1 MSEVILALTADGKKI
16 SVVTAAGPAS
26 YATGGFTV
34 TVPDLER
41 VHAVLFAFIT
51 GGYKVGGLSVSGNT
65 VRVVVHQYDYPAASA
80 GPSVEVPAGTDL
92 SGQTVTLV
100 VVGV

>member
-1 MSEVILALTADGKKI
+1 MILALTADGKKI
-16 SVVTAAGPAS
+16 VLVSAAGPSS
-26 YATGGFTV
+26 YTSGGLTV
-34 TVPDLER
+34 TVSELEH

-51 GGYKVGGLSVSGNT
+51 GGYKVGGLTVSGNRVT
-65 VRVVVHQYDYPAASA
+65 VVVHYYNYPAAAA
-80 GPSVEVPAGTDL
+80 GTSVEVPAGTDL